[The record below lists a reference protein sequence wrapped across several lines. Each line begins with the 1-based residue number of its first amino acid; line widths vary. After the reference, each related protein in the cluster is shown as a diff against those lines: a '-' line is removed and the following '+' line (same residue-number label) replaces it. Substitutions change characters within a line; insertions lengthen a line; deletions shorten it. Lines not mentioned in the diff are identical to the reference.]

1 MSSDSFFLEEA
12 FSTSFSHNPPQTT
25 FSSFPENVFLQG
37 PFKSLQCPASKISYY
52 PILKIYYSVCVS
64 QCPSFVFVYIF
75 VKSTSHFSPSLQ
87 PEAPQ
92 TGVGHMDSQAC
103 GAHSSTSNALM
114 QEAVSPSKAALSVDT
129 SGAVSPQSSTLS
141 WMSETEDRGK
151 AHSDT

>member
-1 MSSDSFFLEEA
+1 M
-12 FSTSFSHNPPQTT
+12 
-25 FSSFPENVFLQG
+25 
-37 PFKSLQCPASKISYY
+37 
-52 PILKIYYSVCVS
+52 S

-75 VKSTSHFSPSLQ
+75 VKSTSYFSSSLQ

-92 TGVGHMDSQAC
+92 TGVGDMDGQAC

-129 SGAVSPQSSTLS
+129 SGTVSPQSSTLS

-151 AHSDT
+151 AQSDT